1 VTGGK
6 KKSGGEQDRCT
17 EEGRRAP
24 GHRST
29 GERRSLSRDVGHPQE
44 GMEGGS
50 DIREKALIVGL
61 LRGERRA
68 APKREWRQGTHTQSD

>member
-1 VTGGK
+1 MGTRARLKETGGK

-24 GHRST
+24 GHRNT

-44 GMEGGS
+44 GMEGGG
-50 DIREKALIVGL
+50 DIREKPL
-61 LRGERRA
+61 
-68 APKREWRQGTHTQSD
+68 

>member
-1 VTGGK
+1 MVTRARQREAGGK

-44 GMEGGS
+44 GKEGGV
-50 DIREKALIVGL
+50 I
-61 LRGERRA
+61 
-68 APKREWRQGTHTQSD
+68 

>member
-1 VTGGK
+1 MGTRARLKETGGK

-24 GHRST
+24 GHRNT

-44 GMEGGS
+44 GMEGG
-50 DIREKALIVGL
+50 G
-61 LRGERRA
+61 
-68 APKREWRQGTHTQSD
+68 

>member
-1 VTGGK
+1 MGTRARQREAGGK
-6 KKSGGEQDRCT
+6 KSSGGEQDRCT

-44 GMEGGS
+44 GKEGGV
-50 DIREKALIVGL
+50 I
-61 LRGERRA
+61 
-68 APKREWRQGTHTQSD
+68 